1 MDSSDMDS
9 YSDMTFNFVVYKYP
23 SNNFRKIGHIMR
35 DQNIINILY
44 IYINNNKEILLFI
57 LTIKIINQ

>member
-44 IYINNNKEILLFI
+44 IYI
-57 LTIKIINQ
+57 